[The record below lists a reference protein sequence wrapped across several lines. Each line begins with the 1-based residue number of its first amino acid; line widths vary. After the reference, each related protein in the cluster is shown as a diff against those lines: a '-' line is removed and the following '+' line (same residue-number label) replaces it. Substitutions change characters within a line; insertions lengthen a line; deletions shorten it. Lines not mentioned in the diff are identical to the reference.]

1 MMFYVYNK
9 SSPDSSEIPLFFR
22 TKLALI
28 LVNPETFRIVA
39 LLQEFALGECEWMKG
54 PAQIGIH

>member
-1 MMFYVYNK
+1 MFYVYNK

-39 LLQEFALGECEWMKG
+39 LLQEFALGECE
-54 PAQIGIH
+54 